1 MLCTKLKC
9 IPKLLL
15 VLNLASQTTSGFQ
28 CCLTNLTKIVSENP
42 TNHCTFKTF
51 NQLPIITNQ
60 DVFLQLHFKQNILQ
74 QTSKFTSL
82 IIYFSL
88 KFIPH
93 SSHLNSDFVMYQLQ
107 YFLTNFLVQMSNHIL
122 HKWSSFLSSS
132 QVEVTS
138 AVPLFSCNLYRQE

>member
-93 SSHLNSDFVMYQLQ
+93 SSHLNSDFVMFQPQ
-107 YFLTNFLVQMSNHIL
+107 VHQKIVYFLDN
-122 HKWSSFLSSS
+122 KKSSIISPHS
-132 QVEVTS
+132 
-138 AVPLFSCNLYRQE
+138 PNLTENVMLQPRVHS

>member
-42 TNHCTFKTF
+42 TNHCNFKTF

-60 DVFLQLHFKQNILQ
+60 EVFLRLHFKQNILQ

-93 SSHLNSDFVMYQLQ
+93 SSHLNSDFVMFQPQVCLNK
-107 YFLTNFLVQMSNHIL
+107 FLGTNVESHSPQMVLLLIIFIGRSNISSTFVFL
-122 HKWSSFLSSS
+122 
-132 QVEVTS
+132 
-138 AVPLFSCNLYRQE
+138 